1 MNNHRLTKIEIFKQ
15 EMKFSAGH
23 FTIFS
28 EAERENLHGHN
39 FSVHVTLEAEVTDN
53 GIAFDYGIY
62 KKVIIELCHSLDE
75 IVLLPTQNPY
85 LKVEQDREYVY
96 AYFNSDR
103 EKIPFLKRDVK
114 LLPVRNI
121 TVEELSYWFLQELLI
136 HVQAN
141 RGHLVQSIEVKIF
154 SGPGQS
160 GASSWRT
167 L

>member
-1 MNNHRLTKIEIFKQ
+1 MNHHRLTKIEIFKQ

-62 KKVIIELCHSLDE
+62 KKVIIELCNSLDE
-75 IVLLPTQNPY
+75 IVLLPTQNHY
-85 LKVEQDREYVY
+85 LRVEQDSEYVY

-141 RGHLVQSIEVKIF
+141 QGHLVQSIEVKIF

-160 GASSWRT
+160 GASFWRK
-167 L
+167 